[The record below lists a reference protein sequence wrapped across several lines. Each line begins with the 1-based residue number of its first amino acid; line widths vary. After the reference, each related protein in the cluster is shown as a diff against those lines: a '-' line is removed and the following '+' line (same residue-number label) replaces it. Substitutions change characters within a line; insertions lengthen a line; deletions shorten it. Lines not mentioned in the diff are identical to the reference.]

1 MAFIKGQSGNANGG
15 RVKSV
20 EQREFEAKC
29 RQWCSEFAFSELSK
43 RALGKDEKRSDWA
56 LEAILNRAFGK
67 AVETSVIEANVTA
80 QVGSPAQTLADELAA
95 IVPGTAI
102 EGPGSDSQAALD
114 GGK

>member
-1 MAFIKGQSGNANGG
+1 MAFVKGQSGNANGG

-29 RQWCSEFAFSELSK
+29 RQWCKEFAFSELSK
-43 RALGKDEKRSDWA
+43 RAFGEDAKRSDWA

-80 QVGSPAQTLADELAA
+80 QTGSSASEIADELTA
-95 IVPGTAI
+95 IVGAPKAESIGN
-102 EGPGSDSQAALD
+102 DSPPALD